1 MDGSGVAPE
10 WRMSDEMWAR
20 IEPLLPRLRKQ
31 MGLLTLHVGMVQRD
45 DIIPQ
50 LADFCMQFESTEWVA
65 VSGKRQ
71 HDLVISVRNPGY
83 VRSAGDVVRK
93 LFNTIGR
100 AGGHRSMAKAIVPL
114 RHWRKAFGST
124 LDSAIAKQVEYLFLQ
139 ELYGSP
145 QEQASVGA

>member
-1 MDGSGVAPE
+1 
-10 WRMSDEMWAR
+10 
-20 IEPLLPRLRKQ
+20 
-31 MGLLTLHVGMVQRD
+31 VQRD

-93 LFNTIGR
+93 LFSGIGR
-100 AGGHRSMAKAIVPL
+100 AGGHRSMAKAIIPL

-139 ELYGSP
+139 EIYGGA